1 MEESGTIAR
10 PYALAAFE
18 QAQHDEQVTEWAE
31 MLHSL
36 EVIGVDPTVKGLIA
50 NPKVDSEAVTALIL
64 DVAGDRLTPHGR
76 NFLRL
81 LGQNGRLGLLAAIR
95 GIFEQEREALEGRGH
110 IEVRSAYPLSPHEEG
125 RISDAMSKRLGVSV
139 SLSVSIDP
147 RLIGGVVVR
156 AGDLVIDASLRGR
169 LDQLRQAL
177 S

>member
-18 QAQHDEQVTEWAE
+18 QARHDGQVTEWAE
-31 MLHSL
+31 MLEAL
-36 EVIGVDPTVKGLIA
+36 ETIGADPVVKGLIA
-50 NPKVDSEAVTALIL
+50 NPKVDNEAVTALIL
-64 DVAGDRLTPHGR
+64 DVAGERLTSHGR

-110 IEVRSAYPLSPHEEG
+110 VEVRSAYPLAPDEEG
-125 RISDAMSKRLGVSV
+125 RISDAMSKRLGVRV

-147 RLIGGVVVR
+147 GLIGGVVVR

>member
-18 QAQHDEQVTEWAE
+18 QAQEEGQVAEWAG
-31 MLHSL
+31 MLETL
-36 EVIGVDPTVKGLIA
+36 EVITGDPTVKGLIA
-50 NPKVDSEAVTALIL
+50 NPKVDGEAVTALVL
-64 DVAGDRLTPHGR
+64 DVAGERLTPQGR

-81 LGQNGRLGLLAAIR
+81 LGQNGRLGLVSAIR
-95 GIFEQEREALEGRGH
+95 GIYEREREALEGRGH
-110 IEVRSAYPLSPHEEG
+110 VEVRSAYPLTPDEEG
-125 RISDAMSKRLGVSV
+125 RIGDAMSRRLGVKV
-139 SLSVSIDP
+139 SLSVGVDP
-147 RLIGGVVVR
+147 DLIGGVVVR

>member
-18 QAQHDEQVTEWAE
+18 QAQHDGQVTEWAR
-31 MLHSL
+31 MLETL
-36 EVIGVDPTVKGLIA
+36 AVIAADPTVKGLIA
-50 NPKVDSEAVTALIL
+50 NPKVDNEAVTSLIL
-64 DVAGDRLTPHGR
+64 DVAGDRLTDHGR

-81 LGQNGRLGLLAAIR
+81 LGQNGRLGLVADIR

-110 IEVRSAYPLSPHEEG
+110 VEVRSAYPLTSEQES
-125 RISDAMSKRLGVSV
+125 RIGDAMSKRLGVSV
-139 SLSVSIDP
+139 SLSVGVDP
-147 RLIGGVVVR
+147 DLIGGVVLR

-169 LDQLRQAL
+169 LGQLRQAL